1 MIDILKKYDEFFI
14 LNNSRGNLAEENV
27 FEFTDKSSCL
37 ILSAPHATMSFAN
50 KKEKC
55 ADLYTGAIVKYLGQ
69 KNNVSTLIRKKFTP
83 YRCMVSDY
91 IAAHNLQE
99 HYFLDIH
106 GFNKDIDYDVCIG
119 IGNWEADEYPY
130 LCDILQIADK
140 HNLKT
145 IVNHPNYT
153 GRYGL
158 TGRYQN
164 EFAKPNVIQLE
175 LKKYLRDFYNNP
187 DIVKEITLPFLSEI
201 INCYK

>member
-14 LNNSRGNLAEENV
+14 LNNSRGDLEEENV
-27 FEFTDKSSCL
+27 FEFTEKFSCL

-83 YRCMVSDY
+83 YKCMVSDY

-130 LCDILQIADK
+130 LCDIFLDK
-140 HNLKT
+140 K
-145 IVNHPNYT
+145 ICFFI
-153 GRYGL
+153 RYNSSIKLSCLLL
-158 TGRYQN
+158 TN
-164 EFAKPNVIQLE
+164 KN
-175 LKKYLRDFYNNP
+175 
-187 DIVKEITLPFLSEI
+187 
-201 INCYK
+201 